1 MVNLMRDLQLQEHH
15 LKLLRRTPFWLL
27 IDALRKQRL
36 SNDNCMKFDKVAL
49 KIIKSYDHEAKT
61 FKIGGRGVKIQAND
75 IALIFGIVSGEEP
88 IPITNQYQKRNEVQ
102 LLIRRN
108 LTETKGM
115 TTKIVANLIES
126 IIENDDKQAIKD
138 VVRLVCLYLC
148 GTLFFSGGGI
158 QISWSFVQLM
168 EDLPAMSNYNW
179 SQAILDNLMKSV
191 EACATKPKDV
201 AGCVMLLLYWLCE
214 RTNII
219 EQETRLFTVPRI
231 LKWNLPKLKEKLEGI
246 ESLDNLRNV
255 QLLDGTLQQ
264 TEREVRV
271 FRTVRNNQ
279 TTSSDHDDSNV
290 NDDSSEHND
299 SSVSPES
306 DDEHDNESQDD
317 DHGSN
322 DNDNESQCGEDHRST
337 EKDGE
342 YDFRNVQLLDGS
354 LQQTN
359 HDDHDDGSSE
369 HDDHDDGSSEHDD
382 SGGIPENDD
391 HDNETHCVEDHGS
404 SELDDSGETPENNDE
419 DDNESQ
425 HGEDHESAEADDLIS
440 NEHRTPVY
448 TPYFGS
454 LVSEDGL
461 ERIDLNQTEQ
471 NILQS
476 EEQSPIYLDSA
487 MTTKSSLYLLSETAA
502 IAQQSS
508 LVYKRRVKITRTES
522 QKEEQ
527 SSLKDQL
534 VKSTEPEQQSCRF
547 LDSIIT
553 PQGEQ
558 ITGLFNSLSRF
569 KAILDKK
576 MEELQRQI
584 DDERALKEKEMEK
597 NEEVVKQIEDIQRT
611 NEILLVVINYINE
624 IAKQNDEERGA
635 RDKEKMEKSEEQTRL
650 MLKENGVLQK
660 ENEAVTCRIGELE
673 RALKEKEMEMNKENA
688 ALQRETE
695 VATSRIR
702 ELVEQIDKERA
713 LKEKEMEKN
722 KELVKQM
729 EELNCQVVKQQ
740 EQNAA
745 KIAQLEEHKAVMNKE
760 NAALVIQID
769 EERALKQDTIEKLNS
784 IIEKRDKEVKA
795 IAYKIHTT
803 ELDELTKAQAE
814 FNKLKREYRE
824 QILLRDGKI
833 KMLEEQMAAPVRPEP
848 QMAALVASEAQV
860 NALTPQ

>member
-1 MVNLMRDLQLQEHH
+1 
-15 LKLLRRTPFWLL
+15 
-27 IDALRKQRL
+27 
-36 SNDNCMKFDKVAL
+36 MKGK
-49 KIIKSYDHEAKT
+49 
-61 FKIGGRGVKIQAND
+61 
-75 IALIFGIVSGEEP
+75 
-88 IPITNQYQKRNEVQ
+88 
-102 LLIRRN
+102 
-108 LTETKGM
+108 
-115 TTKIVANLIES
+115 
-126 IIENDDKQAIKD
+126 
-138 VVRLVCLYLC
+138 
-148 GTLFFSGGGI
+148 SGGGNAYKLRLRANI
-158 QISWSFVQLM
+158 NRSTMEEPETSITPTKRRQNQGEVQSKSKHNKKKLDAEGTQISWSFVQLM

-179 SQAILDNLMKSV
+179 SQAILNNLMKSV
-191 EACATKPKDV
+191 EAYATKPKDV

-279 TTSSDHDDSNV
+279 TTSSDHDDSSKH
-290 NDDSSEHND
+290 DDSSEHDD

-369 HDDHDDGSSEHDD
+369 HDD

-391 HDNETHCVEDHGS
+391 HDNETHCAEDHGS

-454 LVSEDGL
+454 LVSEDGH

-553 PQGEQ
+553 PQGETPPIEKPSGYFLDSR
-558 ITGLFNSLSRF
+558 ITLQTDEVEMNGIESQEEERSSVKDPLLNSTEPACSTLYLDS
-569 KAILDKK
+569 AILDKK

-660 ENEAVTCRIGELE
+660 ENEAATCRIGELE

-688 ALQRETE
+688 AL
-695 VATSRIR
+695 
-702 ELVEQIDKERA
+702 
-713 LKEKEMEKN
+713 
-722 KELVKQM
+722 
-729 EELNCQVVKQQ
+729 
-740 EQNAA
+740 
-745 KIAQLEEHKAVMNKE
+745 
-760 NAALVIQID
+760 
-769 EERALKQDTIEKLNS
+769 
-784 IIEKRDKEVKA
+784 
-795 IAYKIHTT
+795 
-803 ELDELTKAQAE
+803 
-814 FNKLKREYRE
+814 KREKKLQLPELENLLSKLIKRE
-824 QILLRDGKI
+824 H
-833 KMLEEQMAAPVRPEP
+833 
-848 QMAALVASEAQV
+848 
-860 NALTPQ
+860 